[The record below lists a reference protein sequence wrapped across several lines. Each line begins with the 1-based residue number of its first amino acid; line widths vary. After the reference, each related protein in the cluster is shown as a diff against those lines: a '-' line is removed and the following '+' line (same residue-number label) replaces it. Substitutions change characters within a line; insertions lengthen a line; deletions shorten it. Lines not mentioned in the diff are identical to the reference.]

1 MVKHIVNGMRGN
13 EETLVVD
20 VISKARPLSQS
31 ITEKYT
37 LNHLKPWAKAIY
49 EKALGGCPT
58 MAFCPNSSEFSKNNA
73 RNIIYMAVLIFCKF
87 LDFNQNSY
95 SRTAS

>member
-1 MVKHIVNGMRGN
+1 MVKHIVNGIRGN

-37 LNHLKPWAKAIY
+37 FNHMKPRAQTMY
-49 EKALGGCPT
+49 EKAL
-58 MAFCPNSSEFSKNNA
+58 AKARDILKNSNRRHCLMKYALN
-73 RNIIYMAVLIFCKF
+73 
-87 LDFNQNSY
+87 
-95 SRTAS
+95 